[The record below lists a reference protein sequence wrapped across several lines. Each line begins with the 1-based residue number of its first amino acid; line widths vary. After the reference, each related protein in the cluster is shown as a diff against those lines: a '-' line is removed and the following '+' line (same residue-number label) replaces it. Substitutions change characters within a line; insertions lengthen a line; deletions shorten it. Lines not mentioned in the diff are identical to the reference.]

1 MIRILLILCLLA
13 ISSLTKA
20 EVINNLVINGNK
32 RVSDETIKI
41 YGEIELNKDIEESD
55 INKIINNLY
64 STNFFNDVS
73 IKINKNTLVVS
84 VVEHPVIN
92 QLIILGEPKKNLES
106 QIKKIISL
114 KENKSFIRSFLAK
127 DIATI
132 KNLYSS
138 LGYNFAEI
146 VTKSKIIDQD
156 NLDLIFEI
164 KKGNQTKITSIS
176 FIGNN
181 SVRSKRLKDVIASEE
196 NKFWKV
202 ISKNTNFSENLIN
215 LDTRLLKNYYKS
227 LGFYDVKI
235 NSSAAEIDEN
245 VGNAKIIYSIDEG
258 NRYIINKISTKIDKV
273 FDKKLFYL

>member
-1 MIRILLILCLLA
+1 MIRILLIICLLA

-84 VVEHPVIN
+84 VVEHPVVN

-114 KENKSFIRSFLAK
+114 KENKSFIRSF
-127 DIATI
+127 
-132 KNLYSS
+132 
-138 LGYNFAEI
+138 
-146 VTKSKIIDQD
+146 
-156 NLDLIFEI
+156 
-164 KKGNQTKITSIS
+164 
-176 FIGNN
+176 
-181 SVRSKRLKDVIASEE
+181 
-196 NKFWKV
+196 
-202 ISKNTNFSENLIN
+202 
-215 LDTRLLKNYYKS
+215 
-227 LGFYDVKI
+227 
-235 NSSAAEIDEN
+235 
-245 VGNAKIIYSIDEG
+245 
-258 NRYIINKISTKIDKV
+258 
-273 FDKKLFYL
+273 